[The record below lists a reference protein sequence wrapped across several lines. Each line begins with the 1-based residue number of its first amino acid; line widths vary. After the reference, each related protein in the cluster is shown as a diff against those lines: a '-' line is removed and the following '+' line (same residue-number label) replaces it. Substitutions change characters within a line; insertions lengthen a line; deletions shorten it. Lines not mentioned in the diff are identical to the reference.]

1 MKPAEV
7 IPVNPMQQ
15 TGASGDFGLLQG
27 GRGHRSTPYRT
38 TSIEV
43 SPRGREMLEI
53 LECVFASLE
62 APELA
67 TEAE

>member
-7 IPVNPMQQ
+7 IPVNPTVQ
-15 TGASGDFGLLQG
+15 TVANGEIGLLQT

-53 LECVFASLE
+53 LEGVFASLE

-67 TEAE
+67 PQAE